1 MSFWPASSQ
10 IVVCFV
16 LFILPGPSL
25 IMGIAEAEAELRI
38 MRAKVA
44 LFFLASSLPFSDCS
58 LFSCQLP
65 VLQQDRY
72 ETNEL

>member
-44 LFFLASSLPFSDCS
+44 LFFFGIFFALLR
-58 LFSCQLP
+58 LFFIFLSTACTPAGQI
-65 VLQQDRY
+65 
-72 ETNEL
+72 

>member
-25 IMGIAEAEAELRI
+25 IMGIAEASSELNG
-38 MRAKVA
+38 
-44 LFFLASSLPFSDCS
+44 
-58 LFSCQLP
+58 
-65 VLQQDRY
+65 
-72 ETNEL
+72 TELKRFHFGLKGDIRKSV